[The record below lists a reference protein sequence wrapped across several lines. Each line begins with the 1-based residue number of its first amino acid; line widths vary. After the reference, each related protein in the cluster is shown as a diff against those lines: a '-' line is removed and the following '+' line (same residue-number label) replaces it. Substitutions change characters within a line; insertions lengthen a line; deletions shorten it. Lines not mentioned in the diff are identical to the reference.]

1 MLKIDEKLH
10 NIEESGRK
18 VTRFSI
24 TGYSLGGLVAR
35 YIIGILH
42 HRKFFDTVT
51 PVNFTT
57 IATPHLGLLKYS
69 TWYSKLTNALGPTLL
84 ARTGSQF
91 YAKDHY
97 AETGRPLVDIMAD
110 KGKDHRH

>member
-1 MLKIDEKLH
+1 MQIDKRIRT
-10 NIEESGRK
+10 IEESGRK

-35 YIIGILH
+35 YIVGILH
-42 HRKFFDTVT
+42 YRGFFDTVT
-51 PVNFTT
+51 AVNFTT

-69 TWYSKLTNALGPTLL
+69 TWFSTVSNILGPKLL

-91 YAKDHY
+91 YAKDRY
-97 AETGRPLVDIMAD
+97 AETGRPLLEIMAD
-110 KGKDHRH
+110 TGKHS